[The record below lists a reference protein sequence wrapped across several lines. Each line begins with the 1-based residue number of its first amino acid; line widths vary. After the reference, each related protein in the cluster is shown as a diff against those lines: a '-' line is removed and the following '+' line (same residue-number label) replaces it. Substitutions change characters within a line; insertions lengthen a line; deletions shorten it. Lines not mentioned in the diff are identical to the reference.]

1 MQYEKVEKDY
11 FINIEKDEKVMETLT
26 RFCKDRGIKNAKLS
40 GIGAVK
46 KTEIGA
52 YDLPEQEYIKRKYP
66 EILELLS
73 FEGNVALKDGEPF
86 IHAHVVLSDH
96 EMRTLGGH
104 LFETTVGIAGEFF
117 IREFD
122 GSAYRELRSD
132 IGLAC
137 VCLPNNYE

>member
-1 MQYEKVEKDY
+1 MQFQKVGKDY
-11 FINIEKDEKVMETLT
+11 LINIDKDEKVVETLT
-26 RFCKDRGIKNAKLS
+26 RFCKENGIKNAKLS

-52 YDLPEQEYIKRKYP
+52 YDLPKKKYVMREYS

-73 FEGNVALKDGEPF
+73 LEGNVALKDGEPF

-96 EMRTLGGH
+96 NMQTLGGH
-104 LFETTVGIAGEFF
+104 LFETTVGVAGEFF
-117 IREFD
+117 LTQFD
-122 GSAYRELRSD
+122 GNAYRELKPD

-137 VCLPNNYE
+137 MCLETSFE

>member
-1 MQYEKVEKDY
+1 LQYEKVEKDY
-11 FINIEKDEKVMETLT
+11 FINIAKDEKVIETLT
-26 RFCKDRGIKNAKLS
+26 GFCKERGIRNAKLS

-52 YDLPEQEYIKRKYP
+52 YDLPEKEYIKKEYP

-73 FEGNVALKDGEPF
+73 FEGHVSLKDGEPF

-96 EMRTLGGH
+96 QMKTFGGH
-104 LFETTVGIAGEFF
+104 LFETTVGVAGEFF
-117 IREFD
+117 LREFD
-122 GSAYRELRSD
+122 GNAYRELDPD

-137 VCLPNNYE
+137 ICLGNTFE

>member
-11 FINIEKDEKVMETLT
+11 FINIAKDEKVIETLT
-26 RFCKDRGIKNAKLS
+26 GFCKERGIRNAKLS

-52 YDLPEQEYIKRKYP
+52 YDLPEKEYIKKEYP

-73 FEGNVALKDGEPF
+73 FEGNVSLKDGEPF

-96 EMRTLGGH
+96 QMKTFGGH
-104 LFETTVGIAGEFF
+104 LFETTVGVAGEFF
-117 IREFD
+117 LREFD
-122 GSAYRELRSD
+122 GNAYRELDPD

-137 VCLPNNYE
+137 ICLGNTFE

>member
-11 FINIEKDEKVMETLT
+11 FINIAKDEKVIETLT
-26 RFCKDRGIKNAKLS
+26 GICKERGIRNAKLS

-52 YDLPEQEYIKRKYP
+52 YDLPEKEYIKKEYP

-73 FEGNVALKDGEPF
+73 FEGNVSLKDGDPF

-96 EMRTLGGH
+96 QMKTFGGH
-104 LFETTVGIAGEFF
+104 LFETTVGVAGEFF
-117 IREFD
+117 LREFD
-122 GSAYRELRSD
+122 GNAYRELDPD

-137 VCLPNNYE
+137 ICLGNTFE

>member
-1 MQYEKVEKDY
+1 MKYEKVEKDY
-11 FINIEKDEKVMETLT
+11 FISIDKDEKVMETLT
-26 RFCKDRGIKNAKLS
+26 RFCKDRRIKNAKLS

-52 YDLPEQEYIKRKYP
+52 YDLPKQDYIKKKYP

-73 FEGNVALKDGEPF
+73 FEGNVVLKDGEPF

-96 EMRTLGGH
+96 SMRTLGGH
-104 LFETTVGIAGEFF
+104 LFETTIGVAGEFF
-117 IREFD
+117 MREFD
-122 GSAYRELRSD
+122 GNAYRKLRPD

-137 VCLPNNYE
+137 VCLDNKF

>member
-1 MQYEKVEKDY
+1 MQFQKVGKDY
-11 FINIEKDEKVMETLT
+11 LINIDKDEKVVETLT
-26 RFCKDRGIKNAKLS
+26 RFCKENGIKNAKLS

-52 YDLPEQEYIKRKYP
+52 YDLLKKEYIKREYS

-73 FEGNVALKDGEPF
+73 LEGNVALKDGEPF

-96 EMRTLGGH
+96 NMQTLGGH
-104 LFETTVGIAGEFF
+104 LFETTVGVAGEFF
-117 IREFD
+117 LTQID
-122 GSAYRELRSD
+122 GNAYRELKPD

-137 VCLPNNYE
+137 MCLETSFE